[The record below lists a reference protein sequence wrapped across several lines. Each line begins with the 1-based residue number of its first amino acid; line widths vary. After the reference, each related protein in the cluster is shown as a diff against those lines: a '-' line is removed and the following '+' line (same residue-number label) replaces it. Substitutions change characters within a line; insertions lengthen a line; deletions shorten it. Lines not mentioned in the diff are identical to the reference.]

1 MSVLTDYF
9 PAVYRGTVVGIYNLG
24 IYSGYSLSY
33 ALGNFITLAN
43 INNEVS
49 AAETCI
55 DEVECFLHLLCQK
68 WLWQCVAHPVERFS
82 ARG

>member
-49 AAETCI
+49 AAETCV
-55 DEVECFLHLLCQK
+55 DEVERFLHLLCQK
-68 WLWQCVAHPVERFS
+68 
-82 ARG
+82 